1 MTLLWGG
8 RMGRRSNRPAR
19 RPEAKA
25 VPMAAVLTMDL
36 VISIAAGN
44 AGSTYELLAS
54 RMAGDRDVR
63 PDGRFWYLDGDGAGR
78 DAARDTMAL
87 AGYVAAHRDLV
98 PEHLY
103 RHACKMAARKPVAWD
118 GVHLAVRLAHTTFAH
133 CLLPLLAEI
142 DAIAAAEAQAAH
154 ISIDP
159 PDRGLYRR
167 TGHRRRDG
175 RGRGLGRRV
184 PMAPEPQREAAE

>member
-1 MTLLWGG
+1 
-8 RMGRRSNRPAR
+8 
-19 RPEAKA
+19 
-25 VPMAAVLTMDL
+25 MAAVLTMDL

-54 RMAGDRDVR
+54 RMAGDRDTR
-63 PDGRFWYLDGDGAGR
+63 PDGRYWYIDGEGAGR

-87 AGYVAAHRDLV
+87 AGYVAAHRDLT

-103 RHACKMAARKPVAWD
+103 RHACKMAGRAALAWERVA
-118 GVHLAVRLAHTTFAH
+118 LAVRLAHTTFAH
-133 CLLPLLAEI
+133 CLLPLLSEI

-154 ISIDP
+154 INIDP

-175 RGRGLGRRV
+175 RGRGIGRRV
-184 PMAPEPQREAAE
+184 VLAPQPQREAAE